1 MSEHTHNEHEKAREG
16 RKHHETFA
24 ERDPLTAEEPD
35 VLESS
40 ASDPEFPAM
49 QEFEV
54 DEGGPKANTRKH
66 PGLIWAIIAIVAV
79 IALCIA
85 FAARRRLD
93 EPHPGREGAADRVR
107 GANRPRGFRAERE
120 PRGSLNRASTP
131 PPPSA
136 ISCDGY
142 ITCAPKGKSDS
153 FAILRHWR
161 PMGIPMTVMQ

>member
-1 MSEHTHNEHEKAREG
+1 
-16 RKHHETFA
+16 
-24 ERDPLTAEEPD
+24 
-35 VLESS
+35 
-40 ASDPEFPAM
+40 M

-66 PGLIWAIIAIVAV
+66 RAHMGDHRHRGGHR
-79 IALCIA
+79 ALHR
-85 FAARRRLD
+85 FRRRRRLD

-136 ISCDGY
+136 ISCDGLHHLR
-142 ITCAPKGKSDS
+142 AKGQKRQ
-153 FAILRHWR
+153 LRHLKTLEANGDTDDGDAVENTEHR
-161 PMGIPMTVMQ
+161 VGNRHGQAGQDEPEYVGDKRRRTAAVDDRLPRRAPA